1 MKIQIYLNLNHVNPL
16 SIQQELR
23 LQGGVIIIINQQEAE
38 EEETQEKPENSADA
52 NLGEINIESSSH
64 IFYKII

>member
-1 MKIQIYLNLNHVNPL
+1 MEEVENIEENP
-16 SIQQELR
+16 E
-23 LQGGVIIIINQQEAE
+23 
-38 EEETQEKPENSADA
+38 EKPENNAGA